1 MIKRNAKRA
10 LVGALLATSFCV
22 TGAIA
27 EGAAQSYLVF
37 FDFNKS
43 DLTQAATK
51 IVDKA
56 AADALAGKPAHIV
69 VTGYTDTVGSEKYN
83 LELSRRR
90 ALAVKAELTAKG
102 LSPATVDIVAKG
114 KHDLLLPTGDGVKE
128 PQNRRVTVIFPSA
141 PPPAAPPKAEEKTA
155 AAPAPAEAPAA
166 ETPPPELTF
175 WAQAEAGITAAG
187 SGERSKVN
195 MGHLFTDRNREVVL
209 NQILLTAEKPLDPKA
224 TDYDVGFK
232 LQGMVGTDARYT
244 HFLGEFDTTVKGRT
258 QLDIVEAN
266 VQVHTPWL
274 TEGGTDFKIGQ
285 FSTPLG
291 AEVIDAGANTFYSKS
306 YIFNFGLP
314 LKHTGILAINHF
326 NETLDI
332 YAGANSGINTSL
344 GNGDN
349 NSAWSYQGGFGLNG
363 LADGKLTLV
372 ALAHIGPE
380 TPKNNSALTSIYDA
394 VATYKYNESWTFVT
408 ELNYIHNDVF
418 KASGYGVAQ
427 YASVALDEDWTL
439 SGRAEYWS
447 DANGFFVYGFPNP
460 LDFVNSEKGLPNNS
474 FSFVTGKTNYGAFT
488 AGLNYKPATP
498 PTGLQSLMVRP
509 EIRFDSALNG
519 THPFQDGKNRD
530 QVTFGLD
537 IVIKL

>member
-27 EGAAQSYLVF
+27 EGATQSYLVF

-128 PQNRRVTVIFPSA
+128 PQNRRVTVIFPAA
-141 PPPAAPPKAEEKTA
+141 PAPAAPPKAEEKTA

-166 ETPPPELTF
+166 DTPPPELTF

-187 SGERSKVN
+187 SGGRSKVN
-195 MGHLFTDRNREVVL
+195 IGHLFTDRNKEVLL
-209 NQILLTAEKPLDPKA
+209 NQVLLTAEKPLDPKA
-224 TDYDVGFK
+224 TDYAVGFK
-232 LQGMVGTDARYT
+232 LQGMVGSDARYT
-244 HFLGEFDTTVKGRT
+244 HFLGELDTTVKGRT

-266 VQVHTPWL
+266 VQVHTPWF
-274 TEGGTDFKIGQ
+274 TEGGTDIKIGQ
-285 FSTPLG
+285 FSTALG
-291 AEVIDAGANTFYSKS
+291 AEVIDAGVNTFYSKS
-306 YIFNFGLP
+306 YIFNYGLP
-314 LKHTGILAINHF
+314 LKHTGFLAINHF
-326 NETLDI
+326 NETLDL
-332 YAGANSGINTSL
+332 YVGANSGINTSL

-349 NSAWSYQGGFGLNG
+349 NDAWSYQGGFGLNG
-363 LADGKLTLV
+363 LADGKLTFL

-380 TPKNNSALTSIYDA
+380 APKNNSGLTSIFDA
-394 VATYKYNESWTFVT
+394 VATYKPDENWTFVT
-408 ELNYIHNDVF
+408 ELNYIHTDVF
-418 KASGYGVAQ
+418 KSSGYGIAQ
-427 YASVALDEDWTL
+427 YASYALNEDWIL
-439 SGRAEYWS
+439 SGRAEYWN
-447 DANGFFVYGFPNP
+447 DADGFFVYGFPNP

-474 FSFVTGKTNYGAFT
+474 FSYVNGKSVYGAFT

-498 PTGLQSLMVRP
+498 PTGLQSLQIRP
-509 EIRFDSALNG
+509 EIRFDSSLNS
-519 THPFQDGKNRD
+519 TRPFQDGKNRD